1 MRKRDME
8 ILKDLRGKAKERKLG
23 IRSIGF
29 YYALKHAIEEL
40 EGGEENGKENR
51 QEAADSQPERSTAE

>member
-8 ILKDLRGKAKERKLG
+8 ILKDLRDKAKERQLG

-29 YYALKHAIEEL
+29 YYALKHAIKEL
-40 EGGEENGKENR
+40 EGEENGEENR
-51 QEAADSQPERSTAE
+51 QEAADSQPERSAAE